1 MSKRRSNFL
10 VLQSRK
16 LHSGDSAKLC
26 SLEAQVA
33 TKSSQYIVE
42 QQYQLFP
49 VWGYVLVGLVS
60 GQEEPVLV
68 HKDFEIVSLVV
79 NDYFIC

>member
-1 MSKRRSNFL
+1 M
-10 VLQSRK
+10 
-16 LHSGDSAKLC
+16 
-26 SLEAQVA
+26 A